1 MGVVAKCI
9 RFVTFYM
16 DPKQNK
22 KRKQTL
28 EVAHYGLQSGSAPLK
43 QWALSIL
50 PQILKILGGGANGTD
65 ISRMSFQNFGCT
77 SRGWPKIPE
86 NRNNL
91 RIEFN
96 MVDSQASK
104 HNSSPLSGKRL
115 KYLTTTLLQW
125 ISFTSFSK

>member
-9 RFVTFYM
+9 RFVTFFM
-16 DPKQNK
+16 NPKQNK

-28 EVAHYGLQSGSAPLK
+28 EVAHYGLQSGSAPLQ

-77 SRGWPKIPE
+77 LRG
-86 NRNNL
+86 
-91 RIEFN
+91 
-96 MVDSQASK
+96 
-104 HNSSPLSGKRL
+104 
-115 KYLTTTLLQW
+115 
-125 ISFTSFSK
+125 